1 MVFFSESIQ
10 NKRSRNEDSCCHMD
24 LKMNHEATVSA
35 FAVADGMGGLSAGNL
50 YARTAVSLWFQ
61 ELVDILMSEDFK
73 DCSLETQIDSLKTF
87 CQDVFDKINQRL
99 YQKGMDAG
107 LKGGTTLTTAI
118 HFWDTWI
125 FANCGDS
132 PIYVMKKDKLE
143 LVSDIQNLAWQ
154 LVKEGKTQ
162 IGSTLFQQNK
172 NRLMEYLGRR
182 QESRP
187 HLVCLEGDQIQCVL
201 MGSDGAFGN
210 IRRGHLEK
218 MIKDK
223 RDRSQILPSILE
235 YARNLGENDNQ
246 TAFLIYPP
254 ARRTDGITDRDDV
267 VTGVEGRDFI
277 PLEEI
282 TPAMPDDS
290 LRMIQPDR
298 NLRMVREESGTRM
311 IPEEE
316 PARFRTVKEESLKS
330 RFFKIFAKGGEED

>member
-1 MVFFSESIQ
+1 MVFFSESLQ

-50 YARTAVSLWFQ
+50 YSKTAISIWYQ
-61 ELVDILMSEDFK
+61 ELVNILMSEEFK
-73 DCSLETQIDSLKTF
+73 DCSLETQIDSLKAF
-87 CQDVFDKINQRL
+87 CQDIFDKINQRL
-99 YQKGMDAG
+99 YKKGMDAG

-132 PIYVMKKDKLE
+132 PIYVMRKDKLE
-143 LVSDIQNLAWQ
+143 LISEIQNLAWQ

-162 IGSTLFQQNK
+162 IGSTLFLQNK
-172 NRLMEYLGRR
+172 NRLLEYLGRR
-182 QESRP
+182 QETRP
-187 HLVCLEGDQIQCVL
+187 HLVCLEGDQVQCVL

-210 IRRGHLEK
+210 IRQGHLEK

-223 RDRSQILPSILE
+223 RDKSQILSTILE

-246 TAFLIYPP
+246 TAFLIFPP
-254 ARRTDGITDRDDV
+254 PRKMETSPDQNKA
-267 VTGVEGRDFI
+267 VTVVEGRDFI

-282 TPAMPDDS
+282 RPGIPDD
-290 LRMIQPDR
+290 MIRPAEE
-298 NLRMVREESGTRM
+298 NLRTLSPDKGLGIMQ
-311 IPEEE
+311 EEE
-316 PARFRTVKEESLKS
+316 PARFRAVKEESLKS
-330 RFFKIFAKGGEED
+330 RFLKMFAKGREED

>member
-1 MVFFSESIQ
+1 MVFFSESLQ

-50 YARTAVSLWFQ
+50 YAETAISIWYQ
-61 ELVDILMSEDFK
+61 ELVNILMSEDFK
-73 DCSLETQIDSLKTF
+73 DCSLENQIDSLKDF

-99 YQKGMDAG
+99 YKKGMDAG

-132 PIYVMKKDKLE
+132 PIYVMRKDKLE
-143 LVSDIQNLAWQ
+143 LISDIQNLAWQ

-172 NRLMEYLGRR
+172 NRLLEYLGRR
-182 QESRP
+182 QETRP
-187 HLVCLEGDQIQCVL
+187 HLVCLEGDQVQCVL

-210 IRRGHLEK
+210 IRQGHLEK

-223 RDRSQILPSILE
+223 KEKSQILSAILE

-246 TAFLIYPP
+246 TAFLIFPSPRKTELPP
-254 ARRTDGITDRDDV
+254 DPNKA
-267 VTGVEGRDFI
+267 VTVVEGKDFI
-277 PLEEI
+277 PIEKI
-282 TPAMPDDS
+282 GSSVPDDH
-290 LRMIQPDR
+290 
-298 NLRMVREESGTRM
+298 
-311 IPEEE
+311 
-316 PARFRTVKEESLKS
+316 F
-330 RFFKIFAKGGEED
+330 